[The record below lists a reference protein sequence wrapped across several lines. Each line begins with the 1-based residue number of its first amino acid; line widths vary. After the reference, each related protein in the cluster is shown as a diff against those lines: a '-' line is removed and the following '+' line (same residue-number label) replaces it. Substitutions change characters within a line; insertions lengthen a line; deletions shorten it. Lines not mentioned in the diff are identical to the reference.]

1 MIIIAHEKKRV
12 NIKFIVIRRFFM
24 NSTTPS
30 TRPRMLTIRETARTG
45 VLPETALRRLVKQ
58 DKIPGIYVG
67 TRFLVNFDKLC
78 EELDDRK
85 VKKQ

>member
-1 MIIIAHEKKRV
+1 
-12 NIKFIVIRRFFM
+12 M

-58 DKIPGIYVG
+58 NKIPGIYIG
-67 TRFLVNFDKLC
+67 TRFLVNYDKLC
-78 EELDDRK
+78 EMLKSDTTKRYGN
-85 VKKQ
+85 